1 MIESNGR
8 NDLTQRTK
16 ALVTGGAGFIGSH
29 LVDGLLDSGYDVAVV
44 DNLSSGQLRNVNHQ
58 ATFYHAELN
67 DVRLTQIVQRERPEI
82 VFHLAAQSSVRQ
94 SAIDPVADA
103 DANVMGTIRL
113 IAAAASEGVEKF
125 IFSSTG
131 GAIYGDPETIP
142 CDEDTPINPL
152 TPYALSKYVGE
163 QYLELFNETYGLDYT
178 ILRYANVYGPGQNP
192 DGEAGVIAIFTG
204 MMLSERR
211 PQIFGDGL
219 QERDFVYVSDVVQ
232 ANLAAIDKGHGRTY
246 NIGTGQQVSV
256 ARIYEMLQQITEF
269 DQEPDYR
276 PRRTGEVLH
285 IALDSSRAEKE
296 LKWAPKVSLEEGL
309 RRSVEYV
316 RASFSQRANRVGT
329 TAERRRHHANPA
341 QAASSGSN
349 R

>member
-1 MIESNGR
+1 MTE
-8 NDLTQRTK
+8 RTK

-29 LVDGLLDSGYDVAVV
+29 LVDELLENGYDVAVV
-44 DNLSSGQLRNVNHQ
+44 DNLSSGQLRNLNHQ
-58 ATFYHAELN
+58 ATFHHAELN
-67 DVRLTQIVQRERPEI
+67 DVRLNQIIQRERPEI

-94 SAIDPVADA
+94 SSLDPVADA

-113 IAAAASEGVEKF
+113 VAAAAAEGVEKI

-192 DGEAGVIAIFTG
+192 DGEAGVIAIFAG

-211 PQIFGDGL
+211 PQIYGDGL
-219 QERDFVYVSDVVQ
+219 QQRDFVYVSDVVR
-232 ANLAAIDKGHGRTY
+232 ANLAAVNKGHGRTY

-256 ARIYEMLQQITEF
+256 EQIYQMLQQITGFE
-269 DQEPDYR
+269 QEPDYR
-276 PRRTGEVLH
+276 PKRAGEVLN
-285 IALDSSRAEKE
+285 IALDSARAQQE
-296 LKWAPKVSLEEGL
+296 LRWTPEVSLEEGL

-316 RASFSQRANRVGT
+316 RASLAQRANRLGAT
-329 TAERRRHHANPA
+329 SDRRRHHTNPA
-341 QAASSGSN
+341 HAGADGSN
-349 R
+349 T

>member
-1 MIESNGR
+1 MIEPNGR
-8 NDLTQRTK
+8 NSLTRRTK

-44 DNLSSGQLRNVNHQ
+44 DNLSSGQLRNLNHQ

-67 DVRLTQIVQRERPEI
+67 DARLNQIVQRERPEI
-82 VFHLAAQSSVRQ
+82 VFHLAAQSSVRR

-103 DANVMGTIRL
+103 DSNVMGTIRL

-142 CDEDTPINPL
+142 CDEDAPVNPL

-163 QYLELFNETYGLDYT
+163 QYLVLFHETYGLDYT

-232 ANLAAIDKGHGRTY
+232 ANLAAINKGHCRTY
-246 NIGTGQQVSV
+246 NIGTAHQVSV
-256 ARIYEMLQQITEF
+256 VQIYEMLREITGF

-276 PRRTGEVLH
+276 PRRTGEVRR
-285 IALDSSRAEKE
+285 IALDSTRAEKE
-296 LKWAPKVSLEEGL
+296 LKWTPKVPLEEGL
-309 RRSVEYV
+309 RRSVDYV
-316 RASFSQRANRVGT
+316 RASLSQRANRVG
-329 TAERRRHHANPA
+329 AISERRRQHANPTRTVA
-341 QAASSGSN
+341 N
-349 R
+349 

>member
-1 MIESNGR
+1 MIERNGR

-67 DVRLTQIVQRERPEI
+67 DVRLNQIVQRERPEI

-103 DANVMGTIRL
+103 EANVMGTIRL

-192 DGEAGVIAIFTG
+192 DGEAGVIAIFAG

-219 QERDFVYVSDVVQ
+219 QERDFVYVSDVVR
-232 ANLAAIDKGHGRTY
+232 ANLAAVNKGHGRTY

-256 ARIYEMLQQITEF
+256 ARIYEMLQEIIEF
-269 DQEPDYR
+269 DPEPDYR

-285 IALDSSRAEKE
+285 IALDSTRAERE
-296 LKWAPKVSLEEGL
+296 LKWTPEVPLEEGL

-316 RASFSQRANRVGT
+316 RASFSQRANRVGA

-341 QAASSGSN
+341 QAVANGSN